1 MKLLKELL
9 NLRSLTEEAIEVK
22 PAADVWADNKDDAE
36 TYISNTDYSV
46 RKVDGGVKYEVTIEA
61 GSQRKPFAVLSRAE
75 LDASF
80 TPIRAN
86 QTPDVEGYTSY
97 RSADELD
104 AFKYNGDTIKVDL
117 STGQALLNKGDYLV
131 RKTKGNDFTY
141 ETKKAKDFDTIYTT
155 K

>member
-1 MKLLKELL
+1 MKLLRELL
-9 NLRSLTEEAIEVK
+9 AIREEAIEVQQ
-22 PAADVWADNKDDAE
+22 AADVWADNKDDAE
-36 TYISNTDYSV
+36 TYVSSTDYSV
-46 RKVDGGVKYEVTIEA
+46 RKVEGGAKYEVTIEA
-61 GSQRKPFAVLSRAE
+61 GSQRKPFATLSRVE

-104 AFKYNGDTIKVDL
+104 AFKYNGDTVKVDL
-117 STGQALLNKGDYLV
+117 GTGQVLMNKGDYLI

-141 ETKKAKDFDTIYTT
+141 EVKKAKDFDTVYTT